1 MHCNAWPAVEILITV
16 QSHGNAHI
24 SQSSIR
30 VMCVHSRRKL
40 FYCSYYYHC
49 CWLYDDACNNFFF
62 QSSRS
67 GFFLLSLLL
76 QMSIRLICLAFVSM
90 QTKRKSHLNESNHN
104 SLSIFNRQCR
114 CQLKCRW
121 LLAVSVH
128 FPSIMIAIISIN
140 VNDSHIN
147 NSNSVLIHLLH
158 GIDRVNDSF
167 GLSNQM
173 ENVFGCVCVCVSV
186 ENVKNRLETI
196 ERKTESFLIN
206 TFLCALTHTVLFN
219 DEN

>member
-1 MHCNAWPAVEILITV
+1 MPTSVNLVYVLCLCTVATSCFAVAITIIVVGYMMMYVTIFFPFKSIWLFSLCFCNCIFVWFAW
-16 QSHGNAHI
+16 
-24 SQSSIR
+24 
-30 VMCVHSRRKL
+30 
-40 FYCSYYYHC
+40 
-49 CWLYDDACNNFFF
+49 
-62 QSSRS
+62 
-67 GFFLLSLLL
+67 LLSH
-76 QMSIRLICLAFVSM
+76 ANFVYLRIWPCVYE
-90 QTKRKSHLNESNHN
+90 TKRKSHLNESNRTAHYSHN

-173 ENVFGCVCVCVSV
+173 ENVFGCVS
-186 ENVKNRLETI
+186 
-196 ERKTESFLIN
+196 
-206 TFLCALTHTVLFN
+206 A
-219 DEN
+219 